1 MLSTVSNLTG
11 WLIIGLA
18 FAGIVY
24 AGPMQD
30 VGVGNPRP
38 KEYLELEQY
47 KKDLMQLSKN
57 LDRKFAEIE
66 SKLK

>member
-1 MLSTVSNLTG
+1 MIKDWIA
-11 WLIIGLA
+11 WLFISLA

-30 VGVGNPRP
+30 VGPGNPRP

-47 KKDLMQLSKN
+47 KKDLAVLGRN
-57 LDRKFAEIE
+57 LDAKFAEIE
-66 SKLK
+66 SRLK